1 MTNESI
7 EDASILRLHIQI
19 MWRMDRKIRKP
30 PGLMTMVS
38 LLNLLISKVRVSYV
52 GTVLMDLSIN

>member
-19 MWRMDRKIRKP
+19 MWRMDRKTRKP